1 VVDEPGLPAPGV
13 TVDLGDGRVLAA
25 DDVGDPDGV
34 PLLHLH
40 GSPDSRFARHP
51 DDGIAAGLGV
61 RLVAVDRP
69 GYGGSDPLPTPDVV
83 AWAGDVR
90 RLLDALGIDRCRVA
104 AWSAGA
110 PWAFGLAATIADR
123 IDRVTTFGCLAPTE
137 AFDDPDVV
145 EASGVR
151 AGVVEELAAGLSVT
165 ELGEQFSDL
174 LVPRPPVD
182 LALARDA
189 VVEHYSPKARAE
201 VESVPGL
208 VDQLARSLAAAAEGH
223 GAGVAADVAVQ
234 FGAGAGVPL
243 GSVACPV
250 VLVHGTFDPIAGP
263 AVGRWLAARLPDATV
278 EVWDHGHQGLLVDWP
293 RWLRLATF

>member
-1 VVDEPGLPAPGV
+1 MVDDREGPAPGV

-34 PLLHLH
+34 PVVHLH

-51 DDGIAAGLGV
+51 DDGIAAAVGV

-69 GYGGSDPLPTPDVV
+69 GYGGTDPQPVPDVV
-83 AWAGDVR
+83 AWAGDVA
-90 RLLDALGIDRCRVA
+90 RLLDQLGIGRCRVA

-110 PWAFGLAATIADR
+110 PWAFGLAATLPER
-123 IDRVTTFGCLAPTE
+123 VEQVTTFGCLAPTE
-137 AFDDPDVV
+137 AFDDPAVV

-165 ELGEQFSDL
+165 ELAEQFAGF
-174 LVPRPPVD
+174 LVPPHPVE
-182 LALARDA
+182 LALAREM
-189 VVEHYSPKARAE
+189 VTEHYSPKARAD
-201 VESVPGL
+201 VEAVPGL
-208 VDQLARSLAAAAEGH
+208 VEQLARSLAVAAQGG
-223 GAGVAADVAVQ
+223 GAGVVADVAVQ

-243 GSVACPV
+243 DAVACRV

-278 EVWDHGHQGLLVDWP
+278 EVWEHGHQGLLVDWE
-293 RWLRLATF
+293 RWLRRAIA